1 MFSLKYLVIVLQ
13 HADVGYRLIHHSKRL
28 KSDKQKLYIEGGQI
42 LKIEQHNALYKS
54 EMLKFVFFKFL
65 YIQNKCTVIQVL
77 LVELLR
83 ENSQQDIFFCTF
95 KVQIYKTR

>member
-1 MFSLKYLVIVLQ
+1 
-13 HADVGYRLIHHSKRL
+13 
-28 KSDKQKLYIEGGQI
+28 
-42 LKIEQHNALYKS
+42 
-54 EMLKFVFFKFL
+54 MLKFVFFKFR

-95 KVQIYKTR
+95 KVQIYMLTANVDNT